1 MFEASELGGD
11 TTRTDGETD
20 ATDGETDATDATPVA
35 LVTGAGRG
43 IGAATARRL
52 AADGHRVV
60 LAARTASDLERVAE
74 EIETAHGVAAHAVP
88 TDVTDPEAVRALVDT
103 TRERCGRL
111 DVAVV
116 NAGVGEPR
124 NVPLEELS
132 LETYDTVTR
141 TNVDGAFYTARAT
154 LPALRATAGTL
165 VFVGSYL
172 GKFPSTKTPVYAA
185 SKWWLRGFAHS
196 VAGRVGQDGVAVSL
210 VNPSGVDTSFG
221 RDTRGVSNAERLDPD
236 AVVSA
241 ADVADAV
248 ATCVDQ
254 DAPGTVAELDLF
266 RRDIHEK
273 F

>member
-1 MFEASELGGD
+1 MD
-11 TTRTDGETD
+11 DD
-20 ATDGETDATDATPVA
+20 TPVA
-35 LVTGAGRG
+35 VITGAGRG

-60 LAARTASDLERVAE
+60 LASRTAADLERVADE
-74 EIETAHGVAAHAVP
+74 VETEYGVPAHAVP

-116 NAGVGEPR
+116 NAGVGEPQ

-141 TNVDGAFYTARAT
+141 TNVDGAFYTARAA
-154 LPALRATAGTL
+154 LPALRETEGTL

-196 VAGRVGQDGVAVSL
+196 VAGRAGQEGVAVSL

-221 RDTRGVSNAERLDPD
+221 RDTRGETNAERLDSEE
-236 AVVSA
+236 VVSA
-241 ADVADAV
+241 EDVADAV
-248 ATCVDQ
+248 ATCVGQ
-254 DAPGTVAELDLF
+254 ESPGTVAELDLY